1 MMEVN
6 LRCTTLAP
14 SADGVRRTL
23 DEFERFG
30 RAQGLPDDLRRRV
43 LVALDEILTNISQHG
58 GSADHLILVDCTV
71 SGDRLT
77 VTVEDPGSPF
87 NPLHAPPADTTS
99 PLEQRKA
106 GGLGIE
112 LVRRLF
118 ESVQYEHADSR
129 NRLTITARISRD
141 VNHP

>member
-1 MMEVN
+1 MEEN
-6 LRCTTLAP
+6 LHCTTLAP

-71 SGDRLT
+71 AGDRLT

-118 ESVQYEHADSR
+118 ESVQYEHTGSR
-129 NRLTITARISRD
+129 NRLTITARISPD